1 MYSAGVVPADVN
13 PGGTYA
19 KPQVV
24 ASSSQSLLRDAG
36 PTLVAFIAAVVTTL
50 LTQVF
55 HDWPFG

>member
-13 PGGTYA
+13 WGGTSA
-19 KPQVV
+19 KPHVA

-36 PTLVAFIAAVVTTL
+36 PTLVAFIAAVVTAL

-55 HDWPFG
+55 HEWPFG